1 MIKYLKRREKMNR
14 HENRKNAMFCTYQ
27 YLIQERDIN
36 DLIESNF
43 KVNLHLDDPYIE
55 KVIHTAIENKD
66 RYAGYI
72 DQVLDDW
79 KFSRLGYVEQAILL
93 CGCAEFDLKEVETP
107 VVIDEYVILTKEYC
121 DPESYK
127 LINGVLDR
135 V

>member
-1 MIKYLKRREKMNR
+1 MNR

-27 YLIQERDIN
+27 YLIQERDIK
-36 DLIESNF
+36 DLIEANF
-43 KVNLHLDDPYIE
+43 NVNLHLDDPYIE

-93 CGCAEFDLKEVETP
+93 CGFAEFDLKEVETP
-107 VVIDEYVILTKEYC
+107 VVIDEYIILTKEYC

>member
-1 MIKYLKRREKMNR
+1 MNR

-27 YLIQERDIN
+27 YLINPRDIQE
-36 DLIESNF
+36 LIESNYDF
-43 KVNLHLDDPYIE
+43 DLHKEDPYIE
-55 KVIHTAIENKD
+55 KVIETAINNRD

-72 DQVLDDW
+72 NQVLEDW
-79 KFSRLGYVEQAILL
+79 KFSRLGYIEQAILL
-93 CGCAEFDLKEVETP
+93 CGCAEFDLKETETP
-107 VVIDEYVILTKEYC
+107 VVIDEYIILTKEYC

>member
-1 MIKYLKRREKMNR
+1 MNR

-27 YLIQERDIN
+27 YLINARDIQ

-43 KVNLHLDDPYIE
+43 NCDLHTEDPYIE
-55 KVIHTAIENKD
+55 KVIETAIANKD

-72 DQVLDDW
+72 DQVLEDW
-79 KFSRLGYVEQAILL
+79 TFDRLGYVEQAILL
-93 CGCAEFDLKEVETP
+93 CGCAEFDLKETSTP